1 MNRTAKKGIAVVA
14 AVLAVVFCAAFVR
27 ERLIGKRPFAG
38 WSNEEIAQVE
48 LTLTP
53 PDQSFELTGAEVG
66 ELLPLLQ
73 QVVLYQRDDSYT
85 DYAGQAVVFDV
96 ILRDGSTIQIWEYNP
111 FVIIDGEGYR
121 AKYEPCEALN
131 AFANQM
137 LGERGQE

>member
-27 ERLIGKRPFAG
+27 ERLIGERPFAG
-38 WSNEEIAQVE
+38 WSNEEIARVE

-53 PDQSFELTGAEVG
+53 PDRTFTLTDAEVG

-85 DYAGQAVVFDV
+85 DYAGQTVVFDV